1 MIVGQVT
8 TLRTR
13 WQTLLAMMT
22 LSVLCEV
29 MQKAASVVL
38 RAFLACWEPR
48 FALVRPRMPAG

>member
-1 MIVGQVT
+1 MEQVT

-48 FALVRPRMPAG
+48 FALVRPLMPAG